1 MTVHRLRN
9 RSPRSSDAL
18 KNFAMK
24 LRELQP
30 FPPLP
35 TNGVNHM
42 HMFNSMHSTPMMSTP
57 PVTLYSSAPPSV
69 TNPQPN
75 PPSAPSLNSPKNAPP
90 SASNSPQ
97 KQHKTIPQ
105 QSQASSSSSTAPT
118 ASPSVSSSA
127 IPGNNVPSK
136 RKQASETSSPTT
148 ATPELPPKRTRKRRQ
163 TGAG

>member
-42 HMFNSMHSTPMMSTP
+42 HMFNSMHGTPMMSTP

-105 QSQASSSSSTAPT
+105 QSQASSSSTAPT